1 MKHAPFGRIE
11 IPINLD
17 YNVIRLAFLKSILY
31 FLYFNIQQNQLSAVS
46 TDAYVYQN
54 GTNVFDWKTILLCFF
69 GPFPR
74 VQLWNPSLFLNI
86 RVWTQN
92 FFKEVETRKGGVIDL
107 DVFHKSEQV
116 KEDNIYGQSREVR
129 LPNTIAH
136 FCSRMVNLDC
146 HGFNKT

>member
-1 MKHAPFGRIE
+1 MRMYTQTVRMYLIEKQFFCVSLVLSLESNYEIHPCFSIYAFGH
-11 IPINLD
+11 
-17 YNVIRLAFLKSILY
+17 
-31 FLYFNIQQNQLSAVS
+31 
-46 TDAYVYQN
+46 
-54 GTNVFDWKTILLCFF
+54 KT
-69 GPFPR
+69 
-74 VQLWNPSLFLNI
+74 
-86 RVWTQN
+86 

-136 FCSRMVNLDC
+136 FCSRTVYLEC